1 MPDDDRRTLVE
12 QGLGMTQPQGQESD
26 EERLWVEAAL
36 RGDREAF
43 GALVSRY
50 AERIYNVAYRF
61 VGEEADAHDVAQDT
75 FVSAF
80 KALSAFRADAR
91 FSTWLYRI
99 AVNKCHDWLRTR
111 GRFEQPRED
120 CEDGAYHEGLIS
132 TATPERI
139 LSQKEVADRLM
150 EAIQRVPP
158 LYREAFVLKHVEGV
172 GYEEMSEMLGVHRDT
187 LKMRVYKAR
196 VQLCRELDELREG
209 SGVNRKA

>member
-1 MPDDDRRTLVE
+1 MEPR
-12 QGLGMTQPQGQESD
+12 QGQERD
-26 EERLWVEAAL
+26 EERGWLDAAI

-50 AERIYNVAYRF
+50 AERIYNVAYRM
-61 VGEEADAHDVAQDT
+61 VGEEADAHDLAQDT

-80 KALSAFRADAR
+80 KALSTFRADAR

-99 AVNKCHDWLRTR
+99 AVNKCKDWLRTR
-111 GRFEQPRED
+111 GRFEQPKED
-120 CEDGAYHEGLIS
+120 SEDGPCHEGLIS
-132 TATPERI
+132 TSTPERV
-139 LSQKEVADRLM
+139 LSQKEVAHLLQ

-158 LYREAFVLKHVEGV
+158 LYREAFVLKHVEGF

-196 VQLCRELDELREG
+196 VQLCRELDELKG
-209 SGVNRKA
+209 

>member
-1 MPDDDRRTLVE
+1 ME
-12 QGLGMTQPQGQESD
+12 QGLGMEPTQGQGSND
-26 EERLWVEAAL
+26 ERVWLEAAL

-50 AERIYNVAYRF
+50 AERIYNVAYRL
-61 VGEEADAHDVAQDT
+61 VGEEADAHDLAQDT

-80 KALSAFRADAR
+80 KALTTFRADAR
-91 FSTWLYRI
+91 FSTWVYRI
-99 AVNKCHDWLRTR
+99 AVNKCKDWLRTR

-120 CEDGAYHEGLIS
+120 SEDGAYHEGLIS

-139 LSQKEVADRLM
+139 LSQKEVGGRLM

-196 VQLCRELDELREG
+196 VQLCRELGALREQERG
-209 SGVNRKA
+209 RQGG

>member
-1 MPDDDRRTLVE
+1 MEPF
-12 QGLGMTQPQGQESD
+12 QGQGND
-26 EERLWVEAAL
+26 DERLWLEAAL

-50 AERIYNVAYRF
+50 AERIFNVAYRL
-61 VGEEADAHDVAQDT
+61 VGEEADAHDLAQDT

-80 KALSAFRADAR
+80 KALSTFRADAR

-99 AVNKCHDWLRTR
+99 AVNKCKDWLRTR
-111 GRFEQPRED
+111 GRFEQPNEED
-120 CEDGAYHEGLIS
+120 DEGAYHEGLVS
-132 TATPERI
+132 TTTPERV
-139 LSQKEVADRLM
+139 LLQHEVADLLH

-172 GYEEMSEMLGVHRDT
+172 GYEEMSEMLGVNRDA

-196 VQLCRELDELREG
+196 VQLCRELDELRD
-209 SGVNRKA
+209 R